1 MSLVDQTKKERFL
14 FIKIESTIINHGGT
28 GNLTLNFLE
37 TSNCDCK
44 KFYNGEHDKLV
55 RTSAAPSKLRSN
67 VNFGSVDLL
76 NEYLASLFGKKSG
89 EKINCRINALN
100 CDERD
105 EVEEISKKEFL
116 KAFEIYIHAAHYDTI
131 CDGIDTGNM
140 QYATKGL
147 VEKDL
152 FRVPKVPPGMYF
164 HRSPQQHF

>member
-1 MSLVDQTKKERFL
+1 M
-14 FIKIESTIINHGGT
+14 
-28 GNLTLNFLE
+28 
-37 TSNCDCK
+37 
-44 KFYNGEHDKLV
+44 
-55 RTSAAPSKLRSN
+55 RSN

-116 KAFEIYIHAAHYDTI
+116 KAFEIYIHATNYNTEDAFGCNQCPGELLNGEKEVDFENKREVHI
-131 CDGIDTGNM
+131 CDGIDMGNM

-152 FRVPKVPPGMYF
+152 FRVPKVPSGIFF
-164 HRSPQQHF
+164 HHRINIFGDSASTFLTILHQHF